1 MNKFNVGE
9 KVRVKPGFSS
19 GSGPECKTYSI
30 NDILDLQDYHTSGYP
45 LYAGGG
51 YGYREN
57 LILEIVQVS
66 KISYPVKRLDFDLN
80 MVPVYKEEMTFAYF
94 FKDWTNGMYE
104 FALEGIDVV
113 REEKINKILE

>member
-19 GSGPECKTYSI
+19 WSGPVNNT
-30 NDILDLQDYHTSGYP
+30 HPSGYP

-94 FKDWTNGMYE
+94 FKDWRNGMYE